1 LSKRILKRCEKGKP
15 ALHSFVEVAGLL
27 FLSILS
33 NEERKVGLK
42 EGLGRA
48 YERFLAWPRPVVL
61 TIFWLAGVALVGLCA
76 LALYLVWQAL
86 RAGA

>member
-1 LSKRILKRCEKGKP
+1 MAGFVFGKGK
-15 ALHSFVEVAGLL
+15 ANLC
-27 FLSILS
+27 ILS

-42 EGLGRA
+42 EGLGQS
-48 YERFLAWPRPVVL
+48 YKRFLALPVPVVL

-76 LALYLVWQAL
+76 LALYVVWQAL

>member
-1 LSKRILKRCEKGKP
+1 M
-15 ALHSFVEVAGLL
+15 
-27 FLSILS
+27 SILS

-42 EGLGRA
+42 ERLGRA
-48 YERFLAWPRPVVL
+48 YERFLALPRAVVL